1 MRVRVKAKK
10 RGGRVVRKG
19 YSYTRNP
26 GKRRKRR

>member
-1 MRVRVKAKK
+1 MRVRVKAKR

-19 YSYTRNP
+19 YSYKIP